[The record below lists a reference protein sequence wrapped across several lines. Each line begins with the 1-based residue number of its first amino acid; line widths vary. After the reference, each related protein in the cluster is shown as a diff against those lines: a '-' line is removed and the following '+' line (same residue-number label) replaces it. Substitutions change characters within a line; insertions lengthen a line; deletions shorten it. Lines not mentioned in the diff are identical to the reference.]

1 MCNAYIVRVDFHPE
15 KMSKTFTT
23 KHECASEDD
32 RCRHIAGLRAVASVE
47 LLKGIAVLA
56 GGFALFAFRHKDM
69 GDLAERFVEHLRL
82 DPERHI
88 VHAFIQA
95 ADRITDRKVVGLAV
109 AAFAYSILRFIE
121 GYGLWHARVWAEWLA
136 IVSGSIYLPWEILE
150 LVKHA
155 DRMRWALLIV
165 NIFVVLYMVYVRWDA
180 LKSHRAGSFS
190 PAAADG

>member
-1 MCNAYIVRVDFHPE
+1 
-15 KMSKTFTT
+15 MSKHFPR
-23 KHECASEDD
+23 KDECPPEDD
-32 RCRHIAGLRAVASVE
+32 RCRHLAGLRTVASVE

-82 DPERHI
+82 DPGRHI
-88 VHAFIQA
+88 VHVFIQA

-109 AAFAYSILRFIE
+109 AAFAYATLRFIE

-136 IVSGSIYLPWEILE
+136 IISGALYLPWEILE
-150 LVKHA
+150 VIKHD
-155 DRMRWALLIV
+155 DRVRWALLII
-165 NIFVVLYMVYVRWDA
+165 NIFVVLYMIYVRWDS
-180 LKSHRAGSFS
+180 LKAHRAGSFS